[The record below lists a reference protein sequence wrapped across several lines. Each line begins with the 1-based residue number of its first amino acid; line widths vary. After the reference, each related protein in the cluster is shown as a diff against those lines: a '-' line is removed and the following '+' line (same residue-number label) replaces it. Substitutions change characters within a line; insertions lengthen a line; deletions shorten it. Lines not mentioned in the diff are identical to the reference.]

1 MAVGRS
7 IRSAIIRIKVGPPYE
22 GGTRSRVKLDKGGGC
37 IKLNYMKPIPY
48 NPNLKKLAKEM
59 RNSSTLSEVLLWKC
73 IQKKKVKGY
82 TFLRQKPLLNY
93 IVDFYC
99 PELNLAIE
107 IDGSVHEYTELEDQ
121 KRQKELEQYGVHF
134 IRFLDNHIRKN
145 PDGAVLI
152 IEKWIKK
159 CIEE

>member
-1 MAVGRS
+1 
-7 IRSAIIRIKVGPPYE
+7 
-22 GGTRSRVKLDKGGGC
+22 
-37 IKLNYMKPIPY
+37 MKPIPY

-59 RNSSTLSEVLLWKC
+59 RNNSTLSEVLLWKC

-82 TFLRQKPLLNY
+82 IFLRQKPLLNY

-107 IDGSVHEYTELEDQ
+107 VDGSIHEYAELEDQ
-121 KRQKELEQYGVHF
+121 KRQNELEQYGVHF

-145 PDGAVLI
+145 PDGAVLV
-152 IEKWIKK
+152 IEKWITENTQK
-159 CIEE
+159 

>member
-1 MAVGRS
+1 
-7 IRSAIIRIKVGPPYE
+7 
-22 GGTRSRVKLDKGGGC
+22 
-37 IKLNYMKPIPY
+37 
-48 NPNLKKLAKEM
+48 M
-59 RNSSTLSEVLLWKC
+59 RNISTLSEILLWKC

-107 IDGSVHEYTELEDQ
+107 IDGSVHEYAELEDQ
-121 KRQKELEQYGVHF
+121 KRQKELEQHGVHF

-145 PDGAVLI
+145 PDGAVLV
-152 IEKWIKK
+152 IEKWVKK
-159 CIEE
+159 YIEE